1 MDKPPPAPG
10 CFSFASSDP
19 EPRLGPSKCSA
30 RDRGRTN
37 SHRIIGADI
46 RFFFRIE
53 QVGSRLRRR
62 QFRHF
67 SAVSRARRRTLTVVG
82 MVAWQPQARSTGWE
96 PPRVFPL
103 RLQHF
108 ALRFPLRLGILLHR
122 LLLFPIRLAGSARL
136 RHSSGARLSRGCD
149 RETNTQR
156 AQQDKGSKF
165 FHNLGEF
172 TLLPRFYRRVPGGLH
187 A

>member
-19 EPRLGPSKCSA
+19 EPRLGPSRCSA
-30 RDRGRTN
+30 RDGPN
-37 SHRIIGADI
+37 KFASHYR
-46 RFFFRIE
+46 RRHPVFFRIE

-136 RHSSGARLSRGCD
+136 RHSSGARLSRGCN

-172 TLLPRFYRRVPGGLH
+172 TILPRFYRRVPGALH